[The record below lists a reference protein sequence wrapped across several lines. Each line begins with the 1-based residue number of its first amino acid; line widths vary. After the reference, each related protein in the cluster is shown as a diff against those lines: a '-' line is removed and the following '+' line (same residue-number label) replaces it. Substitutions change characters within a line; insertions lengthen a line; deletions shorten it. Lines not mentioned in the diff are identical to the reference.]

1 LPCGAAT
8 AEHLQRSA
16 ATIPPMSIV
25 SLSRQVRPAA
35 GDRLCVAV
43 ERDFDFLSAEYR
55 SLHRRSHTS
64 AFQGPDWHAGLYRRV
79 APAFRADPFT
89 LTVRANDDQRLLL
102 VLPLVR
108 RRRGRLAV
116 VEFADFGLCDYNHAI
131 YDPVETPLLLA
142 DASLPERVGGMLD
155 GCDVLSISKLTGRDR
170 LLRRLFPSA
179 RWARMRFSAYPARL
193 GNDWAGWREAK
204 LAPGL
209 RRELDLKRRRLAKKG
224 AVTFTRAVDAAE
236 IARVFAHLRRFRAD
250 RFSELGVPDP
260 MRNEAVFSFYRDMAV
275 QGAHSGTTR
284 THCLYLDD
292 EPIAALFG
300 LADRSGFLMLL
311 LGADL
316 KRFRRLTVGLLAVD
330 EAMRAAFEAGDR
342 VYDFT
347 VGDHPYKRQFAAET
361 MPLYECH
368 VPRSISGYGAT
379 LALRIVREFKRA
391 FKPLHADVQRVLRR
405 LQRYGSG
412 RARARSRAEP
422 PRPRNLT
429 NRV

>member
-1 LPCGAAT
+1 
-8 AEHLQRSA
+8 
-16 ATIPPMSIV
+16 MSIV

-35 GDRLCVAV
+35 AEGLRVAV

-55 SLHRRSHTS
+55 SLHRRSHTT
-64 AFQGPDWHAGLYRRV
+64 AFQGPDWLAGLYRWV

-89 LTVRANDDQRLLL
+89 VTVRANADQRLLL

-108 RRRGRLAV
+108 RRRGRFAV

-155 GCDVLSISKLTGRDR
+155 GCDVLSISKLTCRDR
-170 LLRRLFPSA
+170 LVRRLFPNA

-209 RRELDLKRRRLAKKG
+209 RRELGLKRKRLAKKG

-236 IARVFAHLRRFRAD
+236 IARVFAHLRQFRAD

-260 MRNEAVFSFYRDMAV
+260 MRNEVVFSFYRDMAV
-275 QGAHSGTTR
+275 RGAHSGTTR
-284 THCLYLDD
+284 TYCLYLED

-300 LADRSGFLMLL
+300 LADRRAFLMLL

-316 KRFRRLTVGLLAVD
+316 KRFRRLSVGLLAVD
-330 EAMRAAFEAGDR
+330 ESMRAAFEAGDG

-368 VPRSISGYGAT
+368 VPRTISGYGAT
-379 LALRIVREFKRA
+379 LALGIIREFKRA

-405 LQRYGSG
+405 LQRYGSD
-412 RARARSRAEP
+412 RARARARLRAQR

>member
-1 LPCGAAT
+1 
-8 AEHLQRSA
+8 
-16 ATIPPMSIV
+16 MSIV
-25 SLSRQVRPAA
+25 SLPRQVCSAA
-35 GDRLCVAV
+35 EGLRVAV

-55 SLHRRSHTS
+55 SLHRRSHTT
-64 AFQGPDWHAGLYRRV
+64 AFQAPDWLAGLYRWV

-89 LTVRANDDQRLLL
+89 VTVRANDDQRLLL

-116 VEFADFGLCDYNHAI
+116 VEFADFGLSDYNHAV

-155 GCDVLSISKLTGRDR
+155 GCDVVSISKLTRHDP
-170 LLRRLFPSA
+170 LLRRLFPNA

-204 LAPGL
+204 LSPGL
-209 RRELDLKRRRLAKKG
+209 RRELDLKRKRLAKKG
-224 AVTFTRAVDAAE
+224 AVTFTCALDAAE

-250 RFSELGVPDP
+250 RFRELGIPDP
-260 MRNEAVFSFYRDMAV
+260 MGNEAVFSFYRDMAV

-284 THCLYLDD
+284 TYCLYLEG

-300 LADRSGFLMLL
+300 LADRRAFLMLL

-316 KRFRRLTVGLLAVD
+316 KRFRRLSVGLLAVD
-330 EAMRAAFEAGDR
+330 ESMRAAFEAEDA

-361 MPLYECH
+361 MPLFECH
-368 VPRSISGYGAT
+368 VPRTISGYGAT
-379 LALRIVREFKRA
+379 LALGIVREFKRA
-391 FKPLHADVQRVLRR
+391 FKPVHADVQRVLRR
-405 LQRYGSG
+405 LRRHGSG
-412 RARARSRAEP
+412 RARARSPFRAPP